1 MNTYRY
7 KLQPYDDMASRF
19 TCPACGAAHRFV
31 RYIDT
36 LTGHFL
42 NEKVGR
48 CERTESCGYHYTPR
62 QYFDDLRRLGI
73 TPPPVS
79 AVPSPPEDKPVTFST
94 IPSGLLTGS
103 ALASQPEQ
111 TALLRFLTGRLH
123 LSADQLRQLIAT
135 YRLQS
140 ATYGRIVFPQI
151 DAAGNC
157 RTAKIMAYNPAT
169 GHRIKER
176 LGSFNWLHRIL
187 ISQGKLSRDFRLR
200 QCLFGEH
207 LLPAHPLKPVGIV
220 ESEKTALIC
229 SLTYPKL
236 LWLAT
241 GSKYNFTPDRFLP
254 LSGRIINAIPDAGSY
269 RFWTLKAKAV
279 IRLVR
284 CQFHVSDC
292 IERAATL
299 DEHQR
304 GIDIADLIL
313 DNRPPQFF

>member
-7 KLQPYDDMASRF
+7 KLQPYDGISSRF
-19 TCPACGAAHRFV
+19 TCPACGATHRFV

-36 LTGHFL
+36 LTGHIL
-42 NEKVGR
+42 NEKIGR
-48 CERTESCGYHYTPR
+48 CERIQSCGYHYTPR
-62 QYFDDLRRLGI
+62 QYFHHLRRLGI
-73 TPPPVS
+73 TPPPVA
-79 AVPSPPEDKPVTFST
+79 AVPSPPEDKPDTFST
-94 IPSGLLTGS
+94 ISSVLFTTS

-111 TALLRFLTGRLH
+111 TALLRFLADRLH
-123 LSADQLRQLIAT
+123 LSAAQLRQLIDT

-140 ATYGRIVFPQI
+140 ATYGRIIFPQI
-151 DAAGNC
+151 DAAGYC
-157 RTAKIMAYNPAT
+157 RTAKIMAYNLAT
-169 GHRIKER
+169 GHRIKDR
-176 LGSFNWLHRIL
+176 AGSFNWLHRIL
-187 ISQGKLSRDFRLR
+187 ISQGKLPRDFRLR

-229 SLTYPKL
+229 SVTYPKL

-241 GSKYNFTPDRFLP
+241 GGKYNFTPDRFLP
-254 LSGRIINAIPDAGSY
+254 LSGRIINAIPDAGAY
-269 RFWTLKAKAV
+269 RFWTLRAKTITRIV
-279 IRLVR
+279 P
-284 CQFHVSDC
+284 CQLHVSDC

>member
-7 KLQPYDDMASRF
+7 KLQPYDGISSRV

-36 LTGHFL
+36 LTGHIL

-48 CERTESCGYHYTPR
+48 CERIQSCGYHYTPR
-62 QYFDDLRRLGI
+62 QYFHHLRRLGI
-73 TPPPVS
+73 TLPPVS
-79 AVPSPPEDKPVTFST
+79 AVPSPPEDKPDTFST
-94 IPSGLLTGS
+94 IPSGLLTDS
-103 ALASQPEQ
+103 ALALQPEQ
-111 TALLRFLTGRLH
+111 TALLRFLADRLR
-123 LSADQLRQLIAT
+123 LSAAQLRQLIET

-151 DAAGNC
+151 DAAGHC

-169 GHRIKER
+169 GHRIKDR
-176 LGSFNWLHRIL
+176 AGSFNWLHRIL
-187 ISQGKLSRDFRLR
+187 ISQGKLPRDFRLR

-229 SLTYPKL
+229 SLIYPKL

-241 GSKYNFTPDRFLP
+241 GGKYNFTPDRFLP
-254 LSGRIINAIPDAGSY
+254 LSGRIINAIPDAGAY

-279 IRLVR
+279 TRLVR
-284 CQFHVSDC
+284 CQLHVSDC

>member
-1 MNTYRY
+1 M
-7 KLQPYDDMASRF
+7 
-19 TCPACGAAHRFV
+19 
-31 RYIDT
+31 
-36 LTGHFL
+36 
-42 NEKVGR
+42 
-48 CERTESCGYHYTPR
+48 
-62 QYFDDLRRLGI
+62 
-73 TPPPVS
+73 
-79 AVPSPPEDKPVTFST
+79 
-94 IPSGLLTGS
+94 
-103 ALASQPEQ
+103 
-111 TALLRFLTGRLH
+111 
-123 LSADQLRQLIAT
+123 AT

-176 LGSFNWLHRIL
+176 PGSFNWLHRIL

>member
-1 MNTYRY
+1 MKTYRY
-7 KLQPYDDMASRF
+7 KLQPYDGMASRF

-36 LTGHFL
+36 LTGYSI

-73 TPPPVS
+73 TPPPASSVPL
-79 AVPSPPEDKPVTFST
+79 APSPDSAAFSI
-94 IPSGLLTGS
+94 IPAGLVTGS

-111 TALLRFLTGRLH
+111 TALLRFLAVRLH
-123 LSADQLRQLIAT
+123 LSADQLTHLVQT

-151 DAAGNC
+151 DLSGNY
-157 RTAKIMAYNPAT
+157 RTAKLMAYDPVT
-169 GHRIKER
+169 GHRIKDR
-176 LGSFNWLHRIL
+176 AGSFNWLHRIL
-187 ISQGKLSRDFRLR
+187 MTQRKLLRDFRLR

-207 LLPAHPLKPVGIV
+207 LLPANPLKPVGIV

-241 GSKYNFTPDRFLP
+241 GGKYNFTPDRFLP
-254 LSGRIINAIPDAGSY
+254 LTGRIINAIPDAGAY
-269 RFWTLKAKAV
+269 RFWTLKAKA
-279 IRLVR
+279 ITRLVR
-284 CQFHVSDC
+284 CQLYVSDC
-292 IERAATL
+292 IERVATL

-313 DNRPPQFF
+313 DGRPPQFF